1 MFSVVAALIVGVF
14 MVAPLVIVVPV
25 SFSTGFSYAFPPP
38 GYWLGYYKV
47 FFNSEDWLISILNS
61 LIIGTGTTIVTM
73 LLVIPLSL
81 GYVRYKFG
89 GKAIVNQLILFP
101 LIVPAI
107 VSALGY
113 FGFLANFGLTGTH
126 VGVIIAHSAG
136 AVPISFLV
144 LSAALKGFDRNLE
157 RAAMGL
163 GSGPLR
169 TFLWVTLP
177 ILRPGIA
184 VGALFAFL
192 HSFNDTVVAIFISGR
207 NAGTLPK
214 KMWESIQ
221 FEADPVMAVVSTLLT
236 GLVLIGVLVPMLA
249 RQRRTM
255 ERPREAV

>member
-1 MFSVVAALIVGVF
+1 MFAVIAALIVGAF
-14 MVAPLVIVVPV
+14 MAAPLVIVFPM
-25 SFSTGFSYAFPPP
+25 SFSTGFTYAFPPP

-47 FFNSEDWLISILNS
+47 FFTSDAWLESILNS

-73 LLVIPLSL
+73 LLVVPLSI
-81 GYVRYKFG
+81 GYVRYKFS
-89 GKAIVNQLILFP
+89 GKKLVNQLILFP

-113 FGFLANFGLTGTH
+113 FGFLANLGLVGTH
-126 VGVIIAHSAG
+126 LGVIIAHSA
-136 AVPISFLV
+136 AAIPISFLV

-177 ILRPGIA
+177 ILWPGIA

-192 HSFNDTVVAIFISGR
+192 SSFNDTVVAIFISGR

-236 GLVLIGVLVPMLA
+236 GVVLIGVLVPMLL

-255 ERPREAV
+255 AQGNAV